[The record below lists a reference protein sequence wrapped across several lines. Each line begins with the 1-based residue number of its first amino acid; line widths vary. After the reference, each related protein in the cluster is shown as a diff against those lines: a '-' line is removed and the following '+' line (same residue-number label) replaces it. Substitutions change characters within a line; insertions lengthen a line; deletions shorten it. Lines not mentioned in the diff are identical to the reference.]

1 MDQQV
6 VRAPLDTHQIS
17 LQVGGCPRDASSSQI
32 VRDGALGL
40 GAITARDARA
50 RG

>member
-17 LQVGGCPRDASSSQI
+17 LQVGGCPSDASSQV